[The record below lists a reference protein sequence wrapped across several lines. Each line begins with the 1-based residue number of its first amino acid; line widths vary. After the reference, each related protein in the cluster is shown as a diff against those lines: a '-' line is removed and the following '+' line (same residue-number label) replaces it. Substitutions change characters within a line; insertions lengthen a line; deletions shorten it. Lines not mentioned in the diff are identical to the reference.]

1 VEQVSAQ
8 KHSGSFAIISR
19 GPNVWQA
26 KCGRHAVWTGP
37 TYEAVEDQWRRHV
50 YAETG
55 VVSQPCGDKTD
66 RWMP

>member
-1 VEQVSAQ
+1 MEQVSTQ

-37 TYEAVEDQWRRHV
+37 TYEAVEDEWRKHV
-50 YAETG
+50 HAETG
-55 VVSQPCGDKTD
+55 KAPAPCGKKEG
-66 RWMP
+66 RWEP